1 MILLDTCTLLWLVAD
16 QDKLST
22 TAIQALRNNAGKIF
36 VSAISA
42 FEIGVKWKKG
52 LLLLPLPPAEWF
64 SLAIVS
70 HGLTELPVTSS
81 VAIGA
86 ILLPDHHNDP
96 AARILIATAIENHLM
111 ILTPDKHIHAYPAK
125 VLW

>member
-1 MILLDTCTLLWLVAD
+1 LWLVGD

-22 TAIQALRNNAGKIF
+22 TAIQAIRDNAGKIF

-42 FEIGVKWKKG
+42 FEVGVKWKKG
-52 LLLLPLPPAEWF
+52 LLLMPLPSSEWF
-64 SLAIVS
+64 ALDLAS
-70 HGLTELPVTSS
+70 HGLTELPVTSR
-81 VAIGA
+81 VATRA

-96 AARILIATAIENHLM
+96 ADRILIATAIENHLM
-111 ILTPDKHIHAYPAK
+111 LLTPDKHILAYPAQ